1 MKPYQR
7 FIRFRGGTSPEKVE
21 AILCGLQFAGVSLSL
36 QGAYGLLQAETITGL
51 EWALT
56 ALQGAID

>member
-7 FIRFRGGTSPEKVE
+7 FIRLRGATSPERVE
-21 AILCGLQFAGVSLSL
+21 AMLCGLPGVSLSL

-56 ALQGAID
+56 ALEETID